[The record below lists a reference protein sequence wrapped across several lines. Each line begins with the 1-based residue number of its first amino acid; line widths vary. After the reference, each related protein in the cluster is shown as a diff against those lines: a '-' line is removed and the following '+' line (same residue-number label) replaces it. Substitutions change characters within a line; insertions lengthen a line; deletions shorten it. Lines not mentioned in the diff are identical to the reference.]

1 VVLNN
6 MYGGRRLK
14 KKPHPQYNAKQ
25 SYSLLLLVSALIGRR
40 RLLDLYEQAKAEG
53 YRFFSYG
60 DAMWIP
66 PEAVLESAAPMKPLA

>member
-1 VVLNN
+1 
-6 MYGGRRLK
+6 
-14 KKPHPQYNAKQ
+14 
-25 SYSLLLLVSALIGRR
+25 VSALIGRR

-66 PEAVLESAAPMKPLA
+66 PEAVLESAAPGLVRLSPAP